1 MLLPWGDNRQMKE
14 SKRKGPEGFG
24 ADLTLMVPEEMIN
37 FGGSASGLTVAS
49 INLGNAQSK
58 VSAAPKRRNG
68 LSHAP
73 AGPRRA
79 AKLGSAGAGLPHTSV
94 ISL

>member
-1 MLLPWGDNRQMKE
+1 
-14 SKRKGPEGFG
+14 
-24 ADLTLMVPEEMIN
+24 MVPEEMIN

-58 VSAAPKRRNG
+58 VSAAVKRRNG

-79 AKLGSAGAGLPHTSV
+79 AKLGSAGAALPHV
-94 ISL
+94 RHLPLMH